1 VENKKIFFF
10 AEEINFLLRHKNK
23 LRNWIKACIL
33 SEESSTGFINYIF
46 CSDEY
51 LRKININYLNFD
63 NYTDVIAFDNSENT
77 NEISGD
83 IYISLERV
91 KENSRKFLVNYNREL
106 YRVMIHGILHLIGY
120 KDKTKKDAD
129 LMRKKEDYYLSL
141 LPNFIS

>member
-1 VENKKIFFF
+1 MENKKIFFF
-10 AEEINFLLRHKNK
+10 SEEINFLLRRKNK

-33 SEESSTGFINYIF
+33 SEGRDTGFINYIY

-51 LRKININYLNFD
+51 LKDINIKYLKIE
-63 NYTDVIAFDNSENT
+63 NYTDVIAFDNSDSPKQ
-77 NEISGD
+77 ISGD
-83 IYISLERV
+83 IYISIGRI
-91 KENSRKFLVNYNREL
+91 KENSREFETSFYHEL